1 MFGKNSIF
9 IQLLMSLKLKNL
21 TITFDDKSLFPVLN
35 LMVNKGEVST
45 IMGPSGCGKST
56 LLAAISGS
64 LSHIFTVTGDIVLNN
79 LSIMNLPL
87 EKRQVGILFQ
97 DDLLFPHMDVF
108 GNLAFSLPASMSKE
122 NKQEHIH
129 SSLTDAGLS
138 GFADRD
144 VATLSGGQR
153 ARISLLRTL
162 LAKPE
167 AVLLDE
173 PFSKLDQELRASFRD
188 FVYQQVQL
196 LNIPALLVTHN
207 RQDSL
212 SGQVI
217 DLTSPFEA
225 QLTC

>member
-1 MFGKNSIF
+1 MA
-9 IQLLMSLKLKNL
+9 LELKNL
-21 TITFDDKSLFPVLN
+21 TISYNEEYLFPPLN

-64 LSHIFTVTGDIVLNN
+64 LSHIFTITGDVVLNN
-79 LSIMNLPL
+79 LSIMQLPL
-87 EKRQVGILFQ
+87 EQRHVGILFQ

-108 GNLAFSLPASMSKE
+108 GNLAFSLSASMPKKE
-122 NKQEHIH
+122 KQERIH
-129 SSLTDAGLS
+129 SSLVDAGLS
-138 GFADRD
+138 GFAGRD

-188 FVYQQVQL
+188 FVYQQIQL

-212 SGQVI
+212 NGQVI
-217 DLTSPFEA
+217 DLSSSIEV
-225 QLTC
+225 

>member
-1 MFGKNSIF
+1 
-9 IQLLMSLKLKNL
+9 MSLELKNL
-21 TITFDDKSLFPVLN
+21 TISYNGKHLFPALN
-35 LMVNKGEVST
+35 LVVNKGEVST

-64 LSHIFTVTGDIVLNN
+64 LNHIFKVTGDVVLNN

-87 EKRQVGILFQ
+87 EQRHVGILFQ
-97 DDLLFPHMDVF
+97 DDLLFPHMDVL
-108 GNLAFSLPASMSKE
+108 GNLAFSLPASMSK
-122 NKQEHIH
+122 KDKKEHIH

-138 GFADRD
+138 GFGKRD
-144 VATLSGGQR
+144 VVTLSGGQR

-162 LAKPE
+162 LARPG

-188 FVYQQVQL
+188 FVYLQVQL

-207 RQDSL
+207 QQDSL
-212 SGQVI
+212 NGQVI
-217 DLTSPFEA
+217 DLTSPLEV
-225 QLTC
+225 Q